1 MSKDITFVNGM
12 KPNRNDDA
20 PDWAVLKQT
29 IDREKF
35 IPWLQEQPEN
45 TIYIETLIAK
55 SSGNLYTKVDDETR
69 EYKERVRKEGIDKA
83 KAALSQ
89 DQSELKETPSA
100 QFNNPAKVHADGVQ
114 QVRSAIESPA
124 EDSFSDDIPF

>member
-1 MSKDITFVNGM
+1 MADITFVNGM
-12 KPNRNDDA
+12 KPNRKEDA

-89 DQSELKETPSA
+89 DQSELKEIPSA
-100 QFNNPAKVHADGVQ
+100 QFNNPTKVHEDGVQ
-114 QVRSAIESPA
+114 HVGSVLETSTATEQF
-124 EDSFSDDIPF
+124 DDDIPF